1 MGWAFTQYSYI
12 AISLPRYPVHQCPHL
27 TTHTRHLH
35 PDHQWTYGPCCNA
48 PVNVSTSSSDTLP
61 TLSLTPSPPHFS
73 HLPSSCTPPHPP
85 HTLPSSPHVL
95 PSTLLLTPSPSLQY
109 PFPLTS
115 HPPLHCLTLP
125 FITSHPPLHCLIPS
139 PHTLPLQCLR
149 PHLCMGNIASTPT
162 WCILE
167 TWSAV

>member
-48 PVNVSTSSSDTLP
+48 PVNVSTSSSDTLH
-61 TLSLTPSPPHFS
+61 SL
-73 HLPSSCTPPHPP
+73 PHP
-85 HTLPSSPHVL
+85 LSS
-95 PSTLLLTPSPSLQY
+95 SLLTPPLIMYSSSPSSHPALISSRPSLHPPPHSLPLTST

-125 FITSHPPLHCLIPS
+125 SHPPLHCLIPS

-149 PHLCMGNIASTPT
+149 LHLCMGNITSTPT

-167 TWSAV
+167 TWSAL

>member
-95 PSTLLLTPSPSLQY
+95 PSTLLLTPSPSLQHL
-109 PFPLTS
+109 FPLP
-115 HPPLHCLTLP
+115 HTLP
-125 FITSHPPLHCLIPS
+125 FTASHS
-139 PHTLPLQCLR
+139 PHTLPFT
-149 PHLCMGNIASTPT
+149 ASYPPLTPSPFNASDST
-162 WCILE
+162 SVWA
-167 TWSAV
+167 T